1 MASRNRPLNI
11 QWRVV
16 SRGGWIAIFQ
26 GESLG
31 RALERTL
38 PQLEQEG
45 YRVQFVVPDS
55 FSLGKK
61 LLNLLLAMVTLG
73 FYYQVEGLLIIGER
87 VDGEKRA
94 NDA

>member
-1 MASRNRPLNI
+1 MTSRNRPLNI

-16 SRGGWIAIFQ
+16 SRGGWLAIFQ

-45 YRVQFVVPDS
+45 YRVQFVLPDS

-61 LLNLLLAMVTLG
+61 LLNLLLAVVSLG

-87 VDGEKRA
+87 VDGQMGA

>member
-1 MASRNRPLNI
+1 MVSRNRPLNI

-16 SRGGWIAIFQ
+16 SRGGWLAIFQ